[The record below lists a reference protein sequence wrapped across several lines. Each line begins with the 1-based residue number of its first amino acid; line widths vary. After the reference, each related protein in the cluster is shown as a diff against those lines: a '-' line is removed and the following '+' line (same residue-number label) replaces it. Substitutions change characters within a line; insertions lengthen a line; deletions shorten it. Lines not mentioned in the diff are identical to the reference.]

1 MRLREERHIMAAER
15 TVELRP
21 GEEFI
26 RLGQLLKYTGVIDR
40 GSDVRDYLATR
51 AVTIDGRAENRR
63 GAKIRPGQ
71 VVATDELIIRVCAS
85 AN

>member
-1 MRLREERHIMAAER
+1 MAAER
-15 TVELRP
+15 IVELRP

-40 GSDVRDYLATR
+40 GSDVREYLATR
-51 AVTIDGRAENRR
+51 AVTVDGQPENRR

-71 VVATDELIIRVCAS
+71 VVATDELTIRVCAS
-85 AN
+85 VN